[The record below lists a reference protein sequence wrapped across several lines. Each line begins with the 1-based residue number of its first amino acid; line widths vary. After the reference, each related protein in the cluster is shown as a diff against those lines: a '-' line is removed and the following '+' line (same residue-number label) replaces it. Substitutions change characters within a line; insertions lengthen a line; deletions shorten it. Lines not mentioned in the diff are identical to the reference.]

1 VHFGPRCRA
10 APRLAASAASVR
22 LRDACDDT
30 GYKQSGKERIMNQLQ
45 SPDQEIREATAN
57 TTNVGRVLAV
67 GTVVLWLVTLLL
79 LTGPSAVRG
88 LF

>member
-1 VHFGPRCRA
+1 
-10 APRLAASAASVR
+10 
-22 LRDACDDT
+22 
-30 GYKQSGKERIMNQLQ
+30 MNQLQ